1 MVLNNSVVLVIKT
14 LCNNEHINLLFQ
26 SLFQS
31 LFQNRLSI
39 IQLVLVSILIV
50 RIRPKIL
57 KTNFMDSI
65 FIVTEIMKAVFL
77 GNKKPT
83 EAGFLNFKVNTMN
96 TTQS

>member
-14 LCNNEHINLLFQ
+14 LCNNEHINL
-26 SLFQS
+26 LFQS

-65 FIVTEIMKAVFL
+65 FIVAEIMKAVLL

>member
-14 LCNNEHINLLFQ
+14 LCNNEHINL
-26 SLFQS
+26 LFQS